1 MRHSL
6 LSVVA
11 FASVLALS
19 RAAVATPPV
28 VDGHNH
34 DGLSAADGRIETS
47 KLEGLSAR
55 GIQVVMV
62 PLPVDRTRTP
72 DLDLEAR
79 ITREIDWLRQAP
91 KGAPGFSVV
100 GDPAQLLVGV
110 PEGEIQVLFSVE
122 LFGEIFGS
130 DVSRVRRYRDL
141 GVRVIGLEED
151 DHDHLF
157 GSGDRSSSLSH
168 LGRAIIAV
176 MNEVG
181 VLIDITHLTH
191 AQKLEVIRH
200 SRAPV
205 IASHSL
211 VQAVTPVAFNLPD
224 DVVAALAE
232 TGGSV
237 WVSFH
242 RSELLGDIR
251 EDGAVDVLIDHVDS
265 LVTRMGADR
274 VGIGTDLQKGGQYV
288 PEPLNR
294 MDAFAEISA
303 RLRQRGYSQQAI
315 EGILGGNVLRA
326 LAAASGPAGR
336 SVFPNSGPSNSS
348 SGVTPPSRWRLIP

>member
-1 MRHSL
+1 MHRSL
-6 LSVVA
+6 VSVAAVA
-11 FASVLALS
+11 FALAMS
-19 RAAVATPPV
+19 RAAVATTPV

-34 DGLSAADGRIETS
+34 DGLSVAEGRIETS

-72 DLDLEAR
+72 GLDLETR
-79 ITREIDWLRQAP
+79 IAREIDWLRHAP
-91 KGAPGFSVV
+91 KGAGGLSFV
-100 GDPAQLLVGV
+100 GDPAQLLLGV
-110 PEGEIQVLFSVE
+110 PEGEIHVLFSIE
-122 LFGEIFGS
+122 WFGEIFGS

-168 LGRAIIAV
+168 LGRAIIEA
-176 MNEVG
+176 MNEGG

-191 AQKLEVIRH
+191 EQKLEVIRQ

-211 VQAVTPVAFNLPD
+211 VQAVNPVAFNLPD

-242 RSELLGDIR
+242 RSELLGDLG
-251 EDGAVDVLIDHVDS
+251 DDKAVDVLIDHVDS

-288 PEPLNR
+288 PGPLNR

-326 LAAASGPAGR
+326 LAAASEPAGR
-336 SVFPNSGPSNSS
+336 DVFPNSGSSNSY
-348 SGVTPPSRWRLIP
+348 SGEAPPSRWRLNP